1 MVTVQFLQ
9 LLLCLKIF
17 MYVGNAC
24 VRACIRTGHPWRG
37 TLGGMK
43 QVASGENRVAEGR
56 GEGDSSLYF
65 HILNHDV
72 NYP

>member
-1 MVTVQFLQ
+1 M
-9 LLLCLKIF
+9 
-17 MYVGNAC
+17 
-24 VRACIRTGHPWRG
+24 RASIRTGHPWRG
-37 TLGGMK
+37 TLGSMK
-43 QVASGENRVAEGR
+43 QVASGENRVAEGG